1 MKPSTKQQIRSG
13 LRIGGGIG
21 LFWVAAMLLGVA
33 VDGLHAGAPDH
44 LRLWPDGAI
53 ATGLIALAAVILLLS
68 ARVWILYIA
77 GCLLFALPKCLV
89 VIVSGRDFY
98 SPHAPFSRL
107 EAAEL
112 GLFSLVSL
120 FLIYRVT
127 VNHALTVADRIAFT
141 FFMFSLVF
149 GFSRQDFAFVAIWQV
164 AGVAVLCLAWLLSR
178 TKHRKQRRA
187 ILH

>member
-1 MKPSTKQQIRSG
+1 MKPSTKKQIKNG

-33 VDGLHAGAPDH
+33 VDGLRAAPDH

-53 ATGLIALAAVILLLS
+53 AAGLIALATVILLLT

-77 GCLLFALPKCLV
+77 GCLLFAIPKCLV
-89 VIVSGRDFY
+89 VMGSGKGFY
-98 SPHAPFSRL
+98 SPLAPFSRL

-127 VNHALTVADRIAFT
+127 VNHAPTVADRIAFT
-141 FFMFSLVF
+141 FFTFSLVF
-149 GFSRQDFAFVAIWQV
+149 GLSRQDFAFVAIWQV

-178 TKHRKQRRA
+178 RQHGGRRT